1 MAEGK
6 ILSSVE
12 SRAEGSE
19 GEAEMKYFLGLIFVI
34 LFTVWIWREATWIW
48 RDQRRD
54 WMPDIK
60 DVQDD

>member
-19 GEAEMKYFLGLIFVI
+19 GEAEMKYIPDIIFIIVI
-34 LFTVWIWREATWIW
+34 IVWIWREATWIW
-48 RDQRRD
+48 REQRRD

-60 DVQDD
+60 DVQNE